1 MPALPIHD
9 AAPRRL
15 TVALYSYLFLQ
26 DFILLYPFYALLF
39 ADTGLSVAQI
49 TALFIAGAITVIVF
63 EVPSGALAD
72 VLPRRWLI
80 AAAPLFAGVA
90 FALWVIAPSFEV
102 FLLGFILWGFGG
114 TLSSGAL
121 EALVYTELEQHGT
134 AGRYAA
140 VMGLAQAFGVF
151 AVGASTLLA
160 IPAMNVGGYTLVAIG
175 SVAACV
181 ACAIA
186 GLAMPETR
194 RAAAPVLPGNADHAR
209 GGYLG
214 TIRAGI
220 QEVRADHRLLAVIGL
235 VAIIPAVWESLE
247 EYVPLLA
254 AEHGVATADVPWVVF
269 AVWAG
274 VGLGGALTGRFSG
287 LTARGTALMLAG
299 STLLGSLGAVLGGP
313 IGWIALGI
321 AFGGFQ
327 ITSVLAEAWMQDR
340 IRGTS
345 RATITSIAGVASE
358 ILAIAVLLAYAIAVL
373 LAYAG
378 VQPLGSHA
386 GAFALLLL
394 VPYLVAAVLLW
405 RSSGPRSPAAAA
417 RATRS

>member
-1 MPALPIHD
+1 MLAAPSRA

-15 TVALYSYLFLQ
+15 IAALYSYLFLQ

-39 ADTGLSVAQI
+39 TDTGLSVTQI
-49 TALFIAGAITVIVF
+49 TALFIAGAITVILF

-80 AAAPLFAGVA
+80 AAAPLFAGLA

-121 EALVYTELEQHGT
+121 EALVYTELEQHGA

-140 VMGLAQAFGVF
+140 VMGMAQAFAVV

-160 IPAMNVGGYTLVAIG
+160 IPAMHLGGYTLVAIG
-175 SVAACV
+175 SVAACL

-186 GLAMPETR
+186 GLALPETR
-194 RAAAPVLPGNADHAR
+194 HAAAPVLPGEEDDAPE
-209 GGYLG
+209 GYLG
-214 TIRAGI
+214 TIRAGFA
-220 QEVRADHRLLAVIGL
+220 EVRADHRLIAIIGL
-235 VAIIPAVWESLE
+235 VAIIPAVWETLE

-254 AEHGVATADVPWVVF
+254 AEHGVATVDVPWVVL

-274 VGLGGALTGRFSG
+274 VGIGGALTGRFSG
-287 LTARGTALMLAG
+287 LTARGTSILLLA
-299 STLLGSLGAVLGGP
+299 STLLGVVGALLGGAV
-313 IGWIALGI
+313 GWLAMGI

-327 ITSVLAEAWMQDR
+327 ITSVLAEAWMQQR

-345 RATITSIAGVASE
+345 RATITSLAGVASE
-358 ILAIAVLLAYAIAVL
+358 ILAVLVL

-378 VQPLGSHA
+378 LHPLGRHA
-386 GAFALLLL
+386 GAFALLLV
-394 VPYLVAAVLLW
+394 VPYLIAAVLLW
-405 RSSGPRSPAAAA
+405 RSGRRGSSAGAA
-417 RATRS
+417 RS

>member
-1 MPALPIHD
+1 MPAPSIRA

-15 TVALYSYLFLQ
+15 VTTLFTYLFLQ

-39 ADTGLSVAQI
+39 ADTGLSVTQI
-49 TALFIAGAITVIVF
+49 TWLFVAGAATVIVF

-72 VLPRRWLI
+72 LLPRRWLI
-80 AAAPLFAGVA
+80 AAAPLFAGLA
-90 FALWVIAPSFEV
+90 FALWVIAPSFWM

-140 VMGLAQAFGVF
+140 VMGNAQALGVI

-160 IPAMNVGGYTLVAIG
+160 IPAMHVGGYTLVAIA
-175 SVAACV
+175 SVV
-181 ACAIA
+181 ACLACSLA

-194 RAAAPVLPGNADHAR
+194 HAAAPVLPDDAGEP
-209 GGYLG
+209 LG
-214 TIRAGI
+214 TGYFGTILTGIR
-220 QEVRADHRLLAVIGL
+220 EVRADHRLIAIIGL

-247 EYVPLLA
+247 EFVPLLA
-254 AEHGVATADVPWVVF
+254 DEHGVSTVDVPWVVF
-269 AVWAG
+269 AIWAG
-274 VGLGGALTGRFSG
+274 VGLGSALTGRFSG
-287 LTARGTALMLAG
+287 LTARGTATMLAA
-299 STLLGSLGAVLGGP
+299 STLVCAGGALLGGP
-313 IGWIALGI
+313 VGWIAMGI
-321 AFGGFQ
+321 SFGGFQ
-327 ITSVLAEAWMQDR
+327 ITSVLADAWMQHR

-345 RATITSIAGVASE
+345 RATITSLAGVASE
-358 ILAIAVLLAYAIAVL
+358 MLAILVL

-378 VQPLGSHA
+378 VQPLASHA

-405 RSSGPRSPAAAA
+405 RSGGRRTSAGAAA
-417 RATRS
+417 RS